1 MSERP
6 PGGLRDRLTSPVGI
20 AVAIGCLL
28 ILAYSLLIAQQ
39 LLLGLLVV
47 LAVVGLY
54 VAFRLIRAIEGVADA
69 LDRQTDVALDVRGPA
84 SDEPGADQQTG
95 TVGHGEG
102 GPEREPEPVRGTDRD
117 ASRGRD
123 RDGNRDRDRDQDGDV
138 TRNAD
143 PELE

>member
-117 ASRGRD
+117 ASGSR
-123 RDGNRDRDRDQDGDV
+123 NRDRDRDQDGDV